1 MNHRTLGQA
10 PHKMGSYPSS
20 APARPAVPLLQ
31 PNHGAL
37 MSYELSDTERNA
49 ALQLNADYRYDH
61 FISKVAQHQQ
71 LWTLKDEK
79 GLLLLESEG
88 DVCLPLWPHSS
99 YAQDW
104 VKDELASYVPQS
116 ITLEVFLERW
126 AEGLEQDQIAVA
138 VFPLPDAA
146 GIVEEASELAETLA
160 DKLEQLEAD
169 AE

>member
-1 MNHRTLGQA
+1 
-10 PHKMGSYPSS
+10 
-20 APARPAVPLLQ
+20 
-31 PNHGAL
+31 

-49 ALQLNADYRYDH
+49 AVQLNADYRYDH

-88 DVCLPLWPHSS
+88 DVCLPLWPHAR

-104 VKDELASYVPQS
+104 IQGDLAGYAPQS
-116 ITLEVFLERW
+116 ITLAVFLERW

-146 GIVEEASELAETLA
+146 GIVEEASELAEALA
-160 DKLEQLEAD
+160 EKLELLDTDPQ
-169 AE
+169 

>member
-1 MNHRTLGQA
+1 MPGRKSATDRGNVVTVLPPAETLRWEKA
-10 PHKMGSYPSS
+10 
-20 APARPAVPLLQ
+20 
-31 PNHGAL
+31 
-37 MSYELSDTERNA
+37 TE
-49 ALQLNADYRYDH
+49 
-61 FISKVAQHQQ
+61 SV
-71 LWTLKDEK
+71 
-79 GLLLLESEG
+79 
-88 DVCLPLWPHSS
+88 
-99 YAQDW
+99 AQDW